1 MSAKAAKKP
10 DIRLECPCCGA
21 RLVIDPALEKVI
33 SHEMPPRQSNAP
45 DLDHAAALLREQRE
59 RREAIFKQSTED
71 EKTKSQLLE
80 RKFAEALKK
89 SKDEPVTKPMRDID
103 LE

>member
-1 MSAKAAKKP
+1 MPAAIPKRP
-10 DIRLECPCCGA
+10 DIHVECPCCGA
-21 RLVIDPALEKVI
+21 RLVIDTTLGKI
-33 SHEMPPRQSNAP
+33 MSHESPPRQSNAP
-45 DLDHAAALLREQRE
+45 DLDHAAMLLREQKE
-59 RREAIFKQSTED
+59 RREAIFRQSTED

-89 SKDEPVTKPMRDID
+89 TKDEPVTKPMRDID